1 MFKIHKMNRRI
12 ILFILLMAFCRLYAQ
27 NDLNYFLPGIEFD
40 DHIPSPGE
48 FLGYQPGEWHLNHT
62 LLVQYMHLIA
72 EKSDRAV
79 IYEYARSHQ
88 HRPLVHLVITSGKNQ
103 QDLENIRQKHLA
115 LTNPDIS
122 PAIDITGMPAVILL
136 GYGVHGN
143 EPSAHNAAPLVA
155 YYLAAGKSEK
165 VDEILENLVIIID
178 PSLNPDGQDRFA
190 SWVNRYKSRTL
201 NPDPA
206 GVEFNDVWPGSRSNH
221 YWFDLNRDWLPV
233 QHPESHGRVLAYHNW
248 KPNINTDH
256 HEFGSNNTF
265 FFQPGVPARVNPRT
279 PRITDE
285 LTLEV
290 AMYHARAFDETG
302 QLYYTQQGFDDFYY
316 GKGSTYPD
324 INGSI
329 GILFEQA
336 STRGHQV
343 ETIHGIM
350 DFAETIRNQVFVS
363 LSSIE
368 AGLNM
373 REKLLNH
380 LRWFY
385 TSAIEEAS
393 AETMQAYIFG
403 DRFDH
408 SKNHHLLDILTT
420 HQIKVYELAEEVTI
434 NGKLFS
440 PGTSWII
447 PLKQPQYRLVMS
459 LFESVLEFGDS
470 LFYDVSS
477 WTKPLAFNIEYDKIL
492 SSRQMGLLTGTR
504 VEEVSWPRGQVSG
517 GKTRNAYLF
526 QWDDYYAP
534 RALYFLQKNGLR
546 TKVATSPFS
555 IDTSS
560 GKTVEFN
567 YGTIMIHVMS
577 QDYDQDEVF
586 RLVTNAAEN
595 SGITIYSVGTSFTRT
610 GIHLGSGSFV
620 NLAKPEILML
630 IGTGINSRE
639 AGEVWHLL
647 DQRYRMPLTMVETVQ
662 VNHMDLSRYN
672 TIIMVSG
679 NYSGINESGKAALN
693 RWVRNGGTI
702 VAMGTANQWL
712 ARNDFASIEFVSA
725 PRPNDPEFLPYSIR
739 NEHRGAR
746 RISGTI
752 FRTRIDVTHPIGYGY
767 RNENLPYYVTGTL
780 TAKPDGNPFANPLI
794 FTENALI
801 SGYAWEPYSGLLDNT
816 AGIVVNSRGRGNII
830 SFMNNPN
837 FRAFWF
843 GTNKLFANSLF
854 FGSII
859 ER

>member
-1 MFKIHKMNRRI
+1 MKKSI
-12 ILFILLMAFCRLYAQ
+12 IIFILLTAFYRLDAQ
-27 NDLNYFLPGIEFD
+27 NDITFFLPETEYD

-62 LLVQYMHLIA
+62 LLVHYMQLLA

-88 HRPLVHLVITSGKNQ
+88 HRPLVHLVITSEKNQ
-103 QDLENIRQKHLA
+103 KDLENIREKHLA

-122 PAIDITGMPAVILL
+122 PGIDITGMPAVILL

-165 VDEILENLVIIID
+165 VKEILDNLVIIID

-206 GVEFNDVWPGSRSNH
+206 GIEFNEAWPGSRTNH

-233 QHPESHGRVLAYHNW
+233 QHPESHGRILAYHGW

-265 FFQPGVPARVNPRT
+265 FFQPGVPERVNPRT
-279 PRITDE
+279 PRRTDE

-290 AMYHARAFDETG
+290 AMYHSRAFDEKG

-350 DFAETIRNQVFVS
+350 DFAETIRNQVLVS

-373 REKLLNH
+373 REKLLDH

-385 TSAIEEAS
+385 TSAIDEAS
-393 AETMQAYIFG
+393 AEEVQAYIFG

-408 SKNHHLLDILTT
+408 SKNYHLLDILTT
-420 HQIKVYELAEEVTI
+420 HQIHVYELSENTTI
-434 NGKLFS
+434 NGKSFS
-440 PGTSWII
+440 TGTSWIV

-459 LFESVLEFGDS
+459 LFEKVLEFGDS
-470 LFYDVSS
+470 LFYDVST
-477 WTKPLAFNIEYDKIL
+477 WTKPLAFNMEYDKIYTA
-492 SSRQMGLLTGTR
+492 RQLRSLTGSRLEKPSRPTGL
-504 VEEVSWPRGQVSG
+504 VAGA
-517 GKTRNAYLF
+517 TTLNAYLF

-534 RALYFLQKNGLR
+534 RALFYLQKHGLR

-555 IDTSS
+555 IDVSPGNTI
-560 GKTVEFN
+560 EFN
-567 YGTIMIHVMS
+567 YGTIMIQVMA
-577 QDYDQDEVF
+577 QDYDPDEVF
-586 RLVTNAAEN
+586 GLVKNAAEY
-595 SGITIYSVGTSFTRT
+595 SGITIYPVGTSFSRN
-610 GIHLGSGSFV
+610 GIHLGSGSFAD
-620 NLAKPEILML
+620 LSKPEILML
-630 IGTGINSRE
+630 TGTGINSRE

-647 DQRYRMPLTMVETVQ
+647 DQRYSVPVTMVETEQ
-662 VNHMDLSRYN
+662 VNNMDLGRYN

-679 NYSGINESGKAALN
+679 NYSRVNESGRAELN
-693 RWVRNGGTI
+693 RWVRNGGNI
-702 VAMGTANQWL
+702 IALGTANHWL
-712 ARNDFASIEFVSA
+712 ARNDLAAIEFVSP
-725 PRPNDPEFLPYSIR
+725 PRQNDPEFLPYSSR

-752 FRTRIDVTHPIGYGY
+752 YRTRIDITHPIGYGY

-780 TAKPDGNPFANPLI
+780 AAKPAGNPFANPLM

-801 SGYAWEPYSGLLDNT
+801 SGYAWEPYSTLPDNT
-816 AGIVVNSRGRGNII
+816 AGVLVNSRGSGNII
-830 SFMNNPN
+830 SFIHTPN

-843 GTNKLFANSLF
+843 GTNKLFANSIF
-854 FGSII
+854 FGPIL
-859 ER
+859 EM